1 MIFFQAEKIC
11 SYGRVFLGV
20 LCCYFENRFYLPLLS
35 LDCTSAFQFGGVKR
49 VGHDNCEIRHY
60 MHF

>member
-1 MIFFQAEKIC
+1 MIFFQTEKIC
-11 SYGRVFLGV
+11 SYGTVFLGV

-49 VGHDNCEIRHY
+49 VGHGNCEI
-60 MHF
+60 